1 MTQAAFPR
9 TALTPRG
16 GRALVALAVV
26 ATALLL
32 ALPLHGVR
40 GTLNAVTGLVARPGH
55 TATPFAGQLLVYG
68 RHGLTTSEV
77 SALRAAAPGQ
87 VTAVHGGELAVRGAS
102 PSYPTVPVEAFTVD
116 AAAYARAAGVPS
128 LRHQLESGIVLSR
141 TGAALRHLGAG
152 GHLLLDSGRVL
163 PVIAVVEDRVLGGYE
178 LATTEAVL
186 GHPAGSTASYLLLD
200 SGTDSGQT
208 ARRLRTALPSRDL
221 RVEARTVN
229 GLMSS
234 SDTVLTQAQI
244 KADFGEFGV
253 RTGTDGQLH
262 LESSWEQRWIIST
275 RIPQLGVVTCN
286 RKVVG
291 PLRAAMEE
299 ITRRGLG
306 SLVHTADFQREGGCW
321 NPRVQRLGGG
331 QLSAHA
337 WGIAVD
343 INVDVN
349 PLGATP
355 HQDPRLVAVMAAHGF
370 TWGGRFLRPDGAH
383 FEWFGTPRSG

>member
-1 MTQAAFPR
+1 MTNASPR
-9 TALTPRG
+9 TAVTPRS
-16 GRALVALAVV
+16 GRGLVALAVV
-26 ATALLL
+26 AAALLL
-32 ALPLHGVR
+32 ALPWHGAR
-40 GTLNAVTGLVARPGH
+40 GTLHAVTGLIARPGNA
-55 TATPFAGQLLVYG
+55 ATPFAGQLLVYG
-68 RHGLTTSEV
+68 RHGLTASEV
-77 SALRAAAPGQ
+77 GVVRAAAPAQ
-87 VTAVHGGELAVRGAS
+87 VTAVHGGELRIRGAS
-102 PSYPTVPVEAFTVD
+102 TSYPTVPVDAFTVD

-128 LRHQLESGIVLSR
+128 LRDELASGIVLSR

-152 GHLLLDSGRVL
+152 GHLLLDSGRAL
-163 PVIAVVEDRVLGGYE
+163 PVTAVVEDRLLGGYE
-178 LATTEAVL
+178 LGTTEAVL
-186 GHPAGSTASYLLLD
+186 GHPAGSAASYLLLD
-200 SGTDSGQT
+200 SGTDTAHT
-208 ARRLRTALPSRDL
+208 ARRLRAALPSRDL
-221 RVEARTVN
+221 RIETRTVN

-244 KADFGEFGV
+244 KAQFGEFGV

-262 LESSWEQRWIIST
+262 LESSWVQRWITST
-275 RIPQLGVVTCN
+275 RIPQLGLVTCN
-286 RKVVG
+286 RQVVG

-349 PLGATP
+349 PLGSTP

-383 FEWFGTPRSG
+383 FEWFGVPRSG